1 MPLFLEAFLFS
12 TSTEVSLKVEN
23 LEEGEEHD
31 MDAFYFQALQ
41 METPNL
47 YHIRADPE
55 EMCKLLKF
63 WIPGM
68 KFLTMIRTGILQIV
82 CDNHVAF
89 LLLKSGRLH
98 KYRQNH
104 G

>member
-1 MPLFLEAFLFS
+1 MSLFLEAFLFS
-12 TSTEVSLKVEN
+12 TLTEVFLKVEN

-41 METPNL
+41 METQNL

-68 KFLTMIRTGILQIV
+68 KFLAMICTGILQID

-89 LLLKSGRLH
+89 LLSKSGRLH
-98 KYRQNH
+98 NYCQNH

>member
-41 METPNL
+41 METPTL
-47 YHIRADPE
+47 YHIKADPE

-68 KFLTMIRTGILQIV
+68 KFLTMIRTGILQTV

-98 KYRQNH
+98 NYCQNH